1 MTGAYGSTTGTD
13 ERDSRALMDRLLV
26 FSLADEIASLRG
38 ESEWEQN
45 EKNSRTLAKD
55 VDFRAVLIVMHTGA
69 TLEEHHGDARASV
82 QMIEGSA
89 ELDVGGELTALSEG
103 QLAVVDAGQ
112 PWTLQST
119 SDCAVLLTLAWPVDK
134 AGV

>member
-13 ERDSRALMDRLLV
+13 ERDSRALMDRLLI

-82 QMIEGSA
+82 QVIEGSA
-89 ELDVGGELTALSEG
+89 ELNVDDQMTELASG
-103 QLAVVDAGQ
+103 QLAVVDSGQ

-119 SDCAVLLTLAWPVDK
+119 SDCAVLLTLAWPLDK